1 MSQFGN
7 FFCSKGAEFTTF
19 GGIVLK
25 YGDMEERKIKRL
37 ALLTSGGDS
46 PGMNAAIRAVVRSAI
61 YKGIEVVGVRRG
73 YRGLMEKQFMGMQ
86 SHSVSKIISTG
97 GTMLKSSR
105 CPEFKEEAARAEAVE
120 NMREAGIDALVVIG
134 GDGSFR
140 GANLLHEEFGFPVV
154 GIPGTIDN
162 DIYGT
167 DFTIG
172 FDTAVNTAVEAIDK
186 IRDTADSHN
195 LVFFVEVMGRDAGFI
210 GLYTAISTGAEATL
224 IPEVHTDVD
233 DLCNYLVSERRK
245 NKTSGII
252 IVAEGEDLGSAEEV
266 AKKVKAKLPDYE
278 TRVTTLGHIQRGGSP
293 TCSDRVL
300 ASILGNRAVEALL
313 DGQSGV
319 MVGQINGEIV
329 YTPFIEACAK
339 HNQINKLWYEI
350 AHILAL

>member
-1 MSQFGN
+1 MIMAD
-7 FFCSKGAEFTTF
+7 K
-19 GGIVLK
+19 
-25 YGDMEERKIKRL
+25 KIKRV
-37 ALLTSGGDS
+37 AVLTSGGDS

-61 YKGIEVVGVRRG
+61 YRKLEVVGVMRG
-73 YRGLMEKQFMGMQ
+73 YSGLLNKQFMGMQ
-86 SHSVSKIISTG
+86 SHSVSKIISAG

-105 CPEFKEEAARAEAVE
+105 CPEFKDKKIRELAVY
-120 NMREAGIDALVVIG
+120 NMREAGIDALIVIG

-140 GANLLHEEFGFPVV
+140 GAEALCREFDFPVV

-172 FDTAVNTAVEAIDK
+172 FDTAVNTAVNAIDK

-210 GLYTAISTGAEATL
+210 GLYTAISTGAEAAL
-224 IPEVHTDVD
+224 IPEVHTDLD
-233 DLCNYLVSERRK
+233 SLCSYLDGERRK

-252 IVAEGEDLGSAEEV
+252 IVAEGEEQGSAETV
-266 AKKVKAKLPDYE
+266 AKKVKERLPDYE

-293 TCSDRVL
+293 SCNDRVL

-313 DGQSGV
+313 NGRSGV
-319 MVGQINGEIV
+319 MVGQINGQTV
-329 YTPFIEACAK
+329 YTPFAEACNK
-339 HNQINKLWYEI
+339 HNRINNLWYEI
-350 AHILAL
+350 SHILSL